1 MSGIKG
7 LLFLLVLV
15 IIIVLIVVLKTLY
28 DIWVT
33 SVTLKLFR
41 NNQGSYSITRIV
53 IWLGVILSIAFIL
66 NIAKNRSD
74 HK

>member
-1 MSGIKG
+1 MSGIEG
-7 LLFLLVLV
+7 FLFLLVLV
-15 IIIVLIVVLKTLY
+15 LIIVLIVVLRTLY
-28 DIWVT
+28 DIWAT

-41 NNQGSYSITRIV
+41 NNQGSYSMTRIL
-53 IWLGVILSIAFIL
+53 IWVGVILSIAFIL